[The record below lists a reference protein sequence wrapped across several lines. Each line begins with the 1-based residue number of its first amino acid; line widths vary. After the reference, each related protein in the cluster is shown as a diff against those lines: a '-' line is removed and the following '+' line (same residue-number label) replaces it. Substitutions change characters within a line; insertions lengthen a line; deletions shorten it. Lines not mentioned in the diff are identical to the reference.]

1 MKGTLARLVLSLASE
16 EPFKLADLYTLNEEH
31 FELAIDML
39 NEWRLDRYYM
49 GKAKLFDL
57 SWQVEQMPVHF
68 KMTRTMYLTTK
79 TPNIILTLDMLEQNF
94 NGILHRVF

>member
-1 MKGTLARLVLSLASE
+1 MRAIKTARKFIETNPAHASAKTLARLVLALANE
-16 EPFKLADLYTLNEEH
+16 EPFKLADLYAMNGEH

-57 SWQVEQMPVHF
+57 SWQVEQMPV
-68 KMTRTMYLTTK
+68 
-79 TPNIILTLDMLEQNF
+79 QAS
-94 NGILHRVF
+94 